1 MVNNITKYD
10 FSNVIGQKS
19 NNSKKELYNKYL
31 KKFFE
36 RIVSRSSSVYLPE
49 SMPREKQIDSLNLYS
64 NVVQKWS
71 SEIIDGKDK
80 VYEFENV
87 LNITTPKNFT
97 ETIVST
103 IAEYVV
109 VDRDVHE
116 KYVENIVGQK
126 VDSGESYESIYEFI
140 AKEFSKEDF
149 FDEQNLKDMSFKVGH
164 LCSIES
170 EDVVNSIRKEVED
183 NVKATEQR
191 NQIFRRTLEIIEE
204 KKDEMEEKNGIKTKD
219 KDKSED
225 EESDKDKSG
234 ESYISLENAIA
245 LSEEVDEEYF
255 EIDGTPEN
263 ISSDMKNVLSTSGEE
278 DSEGSEDESVE
289 SDEESAVD
297 SEQEG
302 NDDVVSEEAFCKK
315 IAPKSLNKFINAP
328 SIVPK
333 KLVQY
338 ALTKEDLG
346 NELFSNIRSR
356 INYLQGLAIE
366 GGLEG
371 FESGSAEVDPVYI
384 KLHELDKSLTTSN
397 NLKDSAMFDLQ
408 NIGFKKLDELD
419 SDEPFGEVV
428 LDALTGKPQESTEGQ
443 LVSYTLRINQLNK
456 EIRGGR
462 NIKDNLE
469 TIGSL
474 EEFVNETLDTLEGT
488 ERNILESR
496 LKSLRSLESSID
508 FEFVVDTNKLK
519 ESLEKKAF
527 AKDKEAFEKN
537 GEWTDD
543 TTLYKSVLEKLNQ
556 DEVVKKAASNVE
568 LEYIVNCALNGDNP
582 CNSTFERILSR
593 LKSSEGYDR
602 LKEGQQYNVGRTI
615 LTTLVAANTLGLLS
629 EQNRRELFTM

>member
-10 FSNVIGQKS
+10 FLNAISRES
-19 NNSKKELYNKYL
+19 NNSKKVLYDKYL
-31 KKFFE
+31 KKFLE
-36 RIVSRSSSVYLPE
+36 RMVSRSSSVYLPE

-126 VDSGESYESIYEFI
+126 VESGESYESIYSFI
-140 AKEFSKEDF
+140 AKEFSREDF

-204 KKDEMEEKNGIKTKD
+204 KKDEMEEKNGVKTED
-219 KDKSED
+219 KDGSKD
-225 EESDKDKSG
+225 EGSDKDKSG

-263 ISSDMKNVLSTSGEE
+263 LSSDMKNVLSTSGEE
-278 DSEGSEDESVE
+278 ESEGSEDESVE
-289 SDEESAVD
+289 SDEETAAD

-302 NDDVVSEEAFCKK
+302 NDDVVSEESFCKK
-315 IAPKSLNKFINAP
+315 IAPKSLNKFINSP
-328 SIVPK
+328 SIIPK

-356 INYLQGLAIE
+356 IDYLQGLALE

-384 KLHELDKSLTTSN
+384 KLHELDKSLTVSN

-469 TIGSL
+469 IIGSL
-474 EEFVNETLDTLEGT
+474 EEFVNETLDTLGGS

-508 FEFVVDTNKLK
+508 FEFIVDTNKLK
-519 ESLEKKAF
+519 ESLEKKTF

-537 GEWTDD
+537 GEWTDE

-556 DEVVKKAASNVE
+556 DDVVKKAASNVE

-615 LTTLVAANTLGLLS
+615 LTTLVAANTLGFLS
-629 EQNRRELFTM
+629 ERNRRELFTM

>member
-10 FSNVIGQKS
+10 FLNVISRES
-19 NNSKKELYNKYL
+19 NNSKKVLYDKYL
-31 KKFFE
+31 KKFLE
-36 RIVSRSSSVYLPE
+36 RMVSRSSSVYLPE

-71 SEIIDGKDK
+71 GEIIDGKDK

-126 VDSGESYESIYEFI
+126 VESGESYESIYSFI
-140 AKEFSKEDF
+140 SKEFSREDF

-204 KKDEMEEKNGIKTKD
+204 KKDEMEEKNGVKTED
-219 KDKSED
+219 KDESKD
-225 EESDKDKSG
+225 DESDKDKSG
-234 ESYISLENAIA
+234 ESYISLENALM

-263 ISSDMKNVLSTSGEE
+263 LSSDMKNVLSTSGEE
-278 DSEGSEDESVE
+278 ESEGSEDESVE
-289 SDEESAVD
+289 SDEETASD

-302 NDDVVSEEAFCKK
+302 NDDVVSEEAFCRK
-315 IAPKSLNKFINAP
+315 IAPKSLNKFINSP
-328 SIVPK
+328 SIIPK

-356 INYLQGLAIE
+356 INYLQGLALE

-384 KLHELDKSLTTSN
+384 KLHELDKSLTVSN

-474 EEFVNETLDTLEGT
+474 EEFVNETLDTLEGS

-508 FEFVVDTNKLK
+508 FEFIVDTNKLK
-519 ESLEKKAF
+519 ESLEKKTF

-537 GEWTDD
+537 GEWTDE

-556 DEVVKKAASNVE
+556 DDVVKKAASNVE

-615 LTTLVAANTLGLLS
+615 LTTLVAANTLGFLS

>member
-10 FSNVIGQKS
+10 FLNVISRES
-19 NNSKKELYNKYL
+19 NNSKKVLYDKYL
-31 KKFFE
+31 KKFLE
-36 RIVSRSSSVYLPE
+36 RMVSRSSSVYLPE

-126 VDSGESYESIYEFI
+126 VESGESYESIYSFI
-140 AKEFSKEDF
+140 SKEFSREDF

-204 KKDEMEEKNGIKTKD
+204 KKDEMEEKNGVKTED
-219 KDKSED
+219 KDGSKD
-225 EESDKDKSG
+225 EGSDKDKSG

-263 ISSDMKNVLSTSGEE
+263 LSSDMKNVLSTSGEE
-278 DSEGSEDESVE
+278 ESEGSEDESVE
-289 SDEESAVD
+289 SDEETAAD

-302 NDDVVSEEAFCKK
+302 NDDVVSEESFCKK
-315 IAPKSLNKFINAP
+315 IAPKSLNKFINSP
-328 SIVPK
+328 SIIPK

-356 INYLQGLAIE
+356 IDYLQGLALE

-371 FESGSAEVDPVYI
+371 FESGTAEVDPVYI
-384 KLHELDKSLTTSN
+384 KLHELDKSLTVSN

-469 TIGSL
+469 IIGSL
-474 EEFVNETLDTLEGT
+474 EEFVNETLDTLGGS

-508 FEFVVDTNKLK
+508 FEFIVDTNKLK
-519 ESLEKKAF
+519 ESLEKKTF

-537 GEWTDD
+537 GEWTDE

-556 DEVVKKAASNVE
+556 DDVVKKAASNVE

-615 LTTLVAANTLGLLS
+615 LTTLVAANTLGFLS
-629 EQNRRELFTM
+629 ERNRRELFTM